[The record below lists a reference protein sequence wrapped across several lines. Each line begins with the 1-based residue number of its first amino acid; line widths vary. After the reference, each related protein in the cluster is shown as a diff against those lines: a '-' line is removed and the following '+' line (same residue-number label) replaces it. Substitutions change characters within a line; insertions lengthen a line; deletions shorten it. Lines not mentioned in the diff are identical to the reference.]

1 MAFHIKNSETDALAR
16 KVAALKKLSLTEA
29 VHTALLHE
37 LEREQGKPSLVELG
51 IQFTRDLRAKGQP
64 AVGDGFK
71 QIEQQATSEDER
83 RERERKAAAA
93 AAAAAAQRASIQRAN
108 ANREN
113 ANRAGSRGS
122 GPGYGATIRSIDV
135 DGQRFNLDGG
145 GNNSGGAP
153 ASGGGQ

>member
-64 AVGDGFK
+64 AEGQPADKAFRD
-71 QIEQQATSEDER
+71 SLYEDH
-83 RERERKAAAA
+83 
-93 AAAAAAQRASIQRAN
+93 
-108 ANREN
+108 
-113 ANRAGSRGS
+113 
-122 GPGYGATIRSIDV
+122 
-135 DGQRFNLDGG
+135 
-145 GNNSGGAP
+145 
-153 ASGGGQ
+153 